1 MQGVMSSIFLR
12 QYIHYTKVLTGPA
25 FWQGM
30 WGAVQ
35 FKNIHEMEAMHLCL
49 KSSICRKKKSELS
62 RRKMLGNYSNAISV
76 CVSVFTTV
84 ESTHLILI
92 C

>member
-12 QYIHYTKVLTGPA
+12 QYIHYTKVLTEPA
-25 FWQGM
+25 FWQGV

-49 KSSICRKKKSELS
+49 KRNFHVGKCWETTQMQL
-62 RRKMLGNYSNAISV
+62 LFV
-76 CVSVFTTV
+76 CPCSLQWKA
-84 ESTHLILI
+84 LI
-92 C
+92 